1 MEKTYFIPT
10 RTKTRER
17 AEDGAV
23 DVTDYDERQR
33 ERILRGMLR
42 NMSPEWFV
50 DEVKR
55 EVPDAAPEGE
65 SA

>member
-1 MEKTYFIPT
+1 MMKTYLIPT
-10 RTKTRER
+10 RIKTRER

-23 DVTDYDERQR
+23 DVTDYDERRR

-50 DEVKR
+50 DEVRR
-55 EVPDAAPEGE
+55 EVPDTPEGE
-65 SA
+65 PA